1 MPAGEAP
8 IRYVQ
13 QSPYGNVSF
22 RENTYARVPPQQVEY
37 HRTAPVVSVANSIS
51 ISHRPMSESISSVGS
66 GAGGNGGGVGGGGG
80 VNPGS
85 VGGGGSGSASRPR
98 LSLLHATEY
107 MSSRGQ
113 QAPPDPGG
121 GGPPA
126 FKKIR
131 LTENHS
137 QSPPPLLKVDVRETS
152 SSGAYH
158 PQVEAIS
165 PTPQNDP
172 SEEFRATKDEL
183 LQKISKVDMEINK
196 AEKTIAMLK
205 KKEASLEET
214 TAKPAQAEENQE
226 VQPKHRS
233 LAQKIYA
240 ENRKKAHSAHQTM
253 SALGPTIE
261 LPLYNQPSDVEI
273 CKEIIHRHQS
283 FKSRLLL
290 HLKKHKSERAA
301 RNSALA
307 DKYAQLSQEWLRRV
321 EKVESSA
328 KRKAK
333 EAKNREF
340 FEKVFNELRKQRED
354 KERFNRVGSRIKSE
368 ADLEEIMD
376 GLQEQ
381 VRPNANV
388 FHFILFVGILF
399 VLSGAQLIR
408 FGRISEKKNRFQL
421 LFVALSVSPFS
432 SEMTLSVFRQLG

>member
-1 MPAGEAP
+1 MDTPQSYSKGGPQSSQTVSRSAASPLSPQRQGTATTYPPFSGVHAREAP

-13 QSPYGNVSF
+13 QSSYATVPF
-22 RENTYARVPPQQVEY
+22 RENPYARVPQVPQQVDY
-37 HRTAPVVSVANSIS
+37 HRGAPVVSVPNSLAISHGANSIDQ
-51 ISHRPMSESISSVGS
+51 
-66 GAGGNGGGVGGGGG
+66 
-80 VNPGS
+80 
-85 VGGGGSGSASRPR
+85 SGSSRPR
-98 LSLLHATEY
+98 ISLLPHTNEY
-107 MSSRGQ
+107 LPTRPQ

-121 GGPPA
+121 PPS

-131 LTENHS
+131 LTENPP
-137 QSPPPLLKVDVRETS
+137 QSPPPLLKVDVRDPPST
-152 SSGAYH
+152 GAYH

-240 ENRKKAHSAHQTM
+240 ENRKKANNAHATLLM
-253 SALGPTIE
+253 AGPTIE
-261 LPLYNQPSDVEI
+261 LPLYNQPSDVDI

-307 DKYAQLSQEWLRRV
+307 EKYADLSQEWLRRV
-321 EKVESSA
+321 DKVESSA

-340 FEKVFNELRKQRED
+340 FEKVFTELRKQRED

-381 VRPNANV
+381 VYTLFFFIDINFA
-388 FHFILFVGILF
+388 HFV
-399 VLSGAQLIR
+399 
-408 FGRISEKKNRFQL
+408 
-421 LFVALSVSPFS
+421 
-432 SEMTLSVFRQLG
+432 

>member
-1 MPAGEAP
+1 
-8 IRYVQ
+8 
-13 QSPYGNVSF
+13 
-22 RENTYARVPPQQVEY
+22 
-37 HRTAPVVSVANSIS
+37 
-51 ISHRPMSESISSVGS
+51 MSESVSGVGS
-66 GAGGNGGGVGGGGG
+66 GGNGSGNGSGGSAGGNPGSGGGGG
-80 VNPGS
+80 G
-85 VGGGGSGSASRPR
+85 GGGGSGSASRPR

-113 QAPPDPGG
+113 QAPPDP

-240 ENRKKAHSAHQTM
+240 ENRKKAHMAHQTM

-340 FEKVFNELRKQRED
+340 FEKVFTELRKQRED

-381 VRPNANV
+381 VRPHLSMNRNV
-388 FHFILFVGILF
+388 LCAERVPF
-399 VLSGAQLIR
+399 
-408 FGRISEKKNRFQL
+408 RFQL
-421 LFVALSVSPFS
+421 VRMSFAFCQVD
-432 SEMTLSVFRQLG
+432 